1 MCACVR
7 ACVSASTHVCVRARA
22 RRFHL
27 RQNYS
32 ADVFGGDFSANAWIE
47 HHGMFKASEQC
58 TPAKRLQ

>member
-1 MCACVR
+1 
-7 ACVSASTHVCVRARA
+7 VCVRARA